1 LMRYN
6 PVLRKKNQNP
16 FVLDSLR
23 PTISLRDYAY
33 NELRYKVLTMTNP
46 ETAEILMKHAQEL
59 VNLKWKN
66 YEELATKK
74 ASDFVPVAK

>member
-1 LMRYN
+1 M
-6 PVLRKKNQNP
+6 
-16 FVLDSLR
+16 LDSVR
-23 PTISLRDYAY
+23 PSIALKDYAY

-46 ETAEILMKHAQEL
+46 EAADRLMKHAQEL

-74 ASDFVPVAK
+74 ASDFVPLA